1 MKSSGVRW
9 ILKTMAMLLMVVF
22 GARAAMAETLMMPDR
37 KGLMGTAVVVWGI
50 TTQANGT
57 SYTMDFGD
65 SSVLVNGTVGD
76 RSFIYFSH
84 VYSTSATF
92 TAKLTVGL

>member
-1 MKSSGVRW
+1 MKSSGIRW

-37 KGLMGTAVVVWGI
+37 KGLMGTALVLWGI
-50 TTQANGT
+50 TTQPNGT

-65 SSVLVNGTVGD
+65 GSGLVGTVGD
-76 RSFIYFSH
+76 RSYIAFTH
-84 VYSTSATF
+84 AYSTSATF